1 MYFVRYGDIC
11 VRFTGKGWDERE
23 LPEFTSVYDYDDEKK
38 YSLDDLERESRRT
51 DFGGAGRD
59 EDAHAAVVMELFRRK
74 GGEENCLCTD
84 WDDTLTL
91 LEDDEGDPEGIDIS
105 SLAGA
110 KAAQKFLE
118 NAGPEDAFVTEG
130 PVDNEMDE
138 FMGKMRLEAMLKC
151 VKARIDQM
159 IGGKK

>member
-11 VRFTGKGWDERE
+11 VRFTGRNWDERE

-91 LEDDEGDPEGIDIS
+91 LEDDEGDLDDRRPIIY
-105 SLAGA
+105 
-110 KAAQKFLE
+110 
-118 NAGPEDAFVTEG
+118 P
-130 PVDNEMDE
+130 DE
-138 FMGKMRLEAMLKC
+138 LRFRPGN
-151 VKARIDQM
+151 
-159 IGGKK
+159 